1 MNLLEILQKLIECI
15 EGEYFV
21 SDGALLGIIREGKLI
36 EYDKDIDIYLLK
48 NAFININKLTKNKL
62 SIVNHYLCDKV
73 FDAKNEKPIIH
84 KWNEYLSYKKLYYP
98 KLDRKR
104 LIEKVRATYDEEK
117 KDCIFTNPNID
128 IFYLNEN
135 LSFVIDDENQIL
147 LKINYSFSTTQFY
160 DQDKFNKLNQD
171 NQRTEYIGD
180 SLVERNKKLE
190 DKFKNSLTNRNGI
203 NNSGSLVIQDEINFT
218 INDITI

>member
-1 MNLLEILQKLIECI
+1 MNEKT
-15 EGEYFV
+15 V
-21 SDGALLGIIREGKLI
+21 
-36 EYDKDIDIYLLK
+36 
-48 NAFININKLTKNKL
+48 NINNFIGIYDNYITKEECNKA
-62 SIVNHYLCDKV
+62 I
-73 FDAKNEKPIIH
+73 
-84 KWNEYLSYKKLYYP
+84 KLY
-98 KLDRKR
+98 
-104 LIEKVRATYDEEK
+104 E
-117 KDCIFTNPNID
+117 
-128 IFYLNEN
+128 
-135 LSFVIDDENQIL
+135 
-147 LKINYSFSTTQFY
+147 

>member
-48 NAFININKLTKNKL
+48 NSFININKLTKNKL

-135 LSFVIDDENQIL
+135 LSFDYGFLSDKYKYYDDELFPLQ
-147 LKINYSFSTTQFY
+147 
-160 DQDKFNKLNQD
+160 
-171 NQRTEYIGD
+171 
-180 SLVERNKKLE
+180 
-190 DKFKNSLTNRNGI
+190 I
-203 NNSGSLVIQDEINFT
+203 NNTLGF
-218 INDITI
+218 DIYIPNKPIKVLKRLYGTSWNIKNPLFKIY